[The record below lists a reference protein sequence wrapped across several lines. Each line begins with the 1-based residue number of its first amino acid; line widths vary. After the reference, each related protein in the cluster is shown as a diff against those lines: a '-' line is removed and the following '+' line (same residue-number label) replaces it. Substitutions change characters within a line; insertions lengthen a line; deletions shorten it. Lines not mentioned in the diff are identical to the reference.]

1 MKNLV
6 RLSHVN
12 KHPDIPLKASTLYK
26 WRHTK
31 RYPGLFVKV
40 GGAVFVDLIEL
51 GKIVEAGR
59 G

>member
-6 RLSHVN
+6 RLSKVN
-12 KHPDIPLKASTLYK
+12 DHPDIPLKASTLYK
-26 WRHTK
+26 WRHVK
-31 RYPGLFVKV
+31 KYPGLFVKV
-40 GGAVFVDLIEL
+40 GGAVFVDLNEL